1 MRKKGSTVAKR
12 TDHTPRQLAEGLGAL
27 FVIVIG
33 LVGIPLALAL
43 VIGWPLPHHLPT
55 TTQLHSAAGSQIPD
69 DFWPKALATIAWV
82 AWAYF
87 LFSLVSGTIDV
98 IRFRHRGTW
107 RRAAGKSSMAALV
120 AAVFVLASI
129 RGSVGADRTTPAM
142 AAVANV
148 APTAD
153 TAASSS
159 RAMTLIYTVMPGDSL
174 YGVALMH
181 YGDGEQWHSIY
192 AANVGVRQ
200 PDGRALDPTNWIYPG
215 WKLTLPDVA
224 MPATAPVMELADTTI
239 PTATAPPPN
248 VPVAVT
254 HVVVPG
260 DNLWDIAESY
270 YGNGEEWHSIYA
282 ANAGIEQSDGLA
294 LSDPSLIYPGWKL
307 AIPPASSSAPVAP
320 ASTQAPVTSA
330 SPSPTST
337 ASVPHGTAS
346 TILGPTSAPHAG
358 SHHPLEHKASVSG
371 RGASPAGA
379 SHSPTVTTTPDQRHG
394 HHLEA
399 ANSKPARHLDQKS
412 GNRELPAVVIGGLGL
427 LAAGVIARSLRR
439 RRRVARVRLRPGEMI
454 AASSAPIRNLESA
467 LAALTENAAIDWLDL
482 AMRHLSQISDQ
493 QSDAIPTIRLVR
505 VGADG
510 VDLFLAEA
518 AGVAPGAF
526 EVTEDGWAWTLP
538 MTTNLGDL
546 GGASECPAW
555 FAALVPVGEDDD
567 DDDQTYLVPIEP
579 GTVLPVT
586 GPGAAEVLAAMATTA
601 ANWSWSQY
609 VTITSDPSQA
619 TAAAELDSFDPS
631 GRRDRVLY
639 LGSPSDLPPEVLS
652 IVGVLTTDEVEGT
665 DLAVRCFGDGTV
677 EIEPTQLR
685 LRASRLTAEAQ
696 AGITEAFSTAETPPS
711 TSAPEHQMVLGGV
724 VERDTQSDVAH
735 VVATPALAERPE
747 LEVRVLTNSPTITGA
762 SNGRISPEGRH
773 FELVALIALSGG
785 LSKEEARA
793 AIYGSGSSTGNVAN
807 LASQA
812 RHMLGTDS
820 KDALYFPEA
829 STRGVLTLSPWIT
842 TDLARLCDAVTTAA
856 TAEVSEA
863 IDLYTMALGLIEV
876 TPGSPIDHT
885 WSWWIHYAAIA
896 ERAALGAACNL
907 ARLTID
913 TGCDLDAARHGINQ
927 ARALAPYAEE
937 LYRSAIELAGAAG
950 NLGWAQRE
958 WDELRRMLT
967 DLSPGAAP
975 SLETE
980 SAYHAAMQPGVG
992 EEGPQRTSLPLAA
1005 GFR

>member
-1 MRKKGSTVAKR
+1 
-12 TDHTPRQLAEGLGAL
+12 
-27 FVIVIG
+27 
-33 LVGIPLALAL
+33 LALAL

-69 DFWPKALATIAWV
+69 DFWPKALATIAWI

-129 RGSVGADRTTPAM
+129 RGSVGADRPTPSV
-142 AAVANV
+142 AAVANA
-148 APTAD
+148 APATD
-153 TAASSS
+153 TATSSS
-159 RAMTLIYTVMPGDSL
+159 RAATLTYTVMPGDSL
-174 YGVALMH
+174 YGIALTH
-181 YGDGEQWHSIY
+181 YGDGEQWHAIY
-192 AANVGVRQ
+192 ASNVGVRQ

-215 WKLTLPDVA
+215 WKLTLPNVVK
-224 MPATAPVMELADTTI
+224 PAAAPVLELADT
-239 PTATAPPPN
+239 AAAAAAAPPPN
-248 VPVAVT
+248 ASTAIT
-254 HVVVPG
+254 HLVVPG
-260 DNLWDIAESY
+260 DNLWVIAESY

-282 ANAGIEQSDGLA
+282 ANAGIEQPDGLA

-307 AIPPASSSAPVAP
+307 TIPQVSSSAPAAP

-330 SPSPTST
+330 PPSPTST

-346 TILGPTSAPHAG
+346 PIPGPTSAPHAG

-371 RGASPAGA
+371 HVASPIGA

-399 ANSKPARHLDQKS
+399 ANSQPARHLDQQS

-427 LAAGVIARSLRR
+427 LAAAVIARSLRR
-439 RRRVARVRLRPGEMI
+439 RRRIARVRLRPGEMI

-482 AMRHLSQISDQ
+482 TMRHLSQISDQ
-493 QSDAIPTIRLVR
+493 QPGAIPTIRLVR

-510 VDLFLAEA
+510 VDLFLADA
-518 AGVAPGAF
+518 SGVAPGAF

-538 MTTNLGDL
+538 TTTHLGDL
-546 GGASECPAW
+546 VGAGECLAW
-555 FAALVPVGEDDD
+555 FSALVPVGEDEY
-567 DDDQTYLVPIEP
+567 DQTYLVPIEP

-601 ANWSWSQY
+601 ANWSWSQH
-609 VTITSDPSQA
+609 VAVTSDPTQA
-619 TAAAELDSFDPS
+619 GVGASADPFDPS

-639 LGSPSDLPPEVLS
+639 LGSPSDLPTEVLS
-652 IVGVLTTDEVEGT
+652 VVGVLTTDEVEGT
-665 DLAVRCFGDGTV
+665 DLAVRCFADGTV
-677 EIEPTQLR
+677 EIVPTQQR
-685 LRASRLTAEAQ
+685 LRAIRLTTEAHE
-696 AGITEAFSTAETPPS
+696 AITEAVSTAQTPPS
-711 TSAPEHQMVLGGV
+711 SRVPEHQMVLGRV
-724 VERDTQSDVAH
+724 VERDTQSDVAQ

-829 STRGVLTLSPWIT
+829 SSRGVLTLSPRIT

-876 TPGSPIDHT
+876 TPGSPIDHV

-913 TGCDLDAARHGINQ
+913 TGCDPDVARHGINQ

-937 LYRSAIELAGAAG
+937 LYRAAIELAGAAG

-980 SAYHAAMQPGVG
+980 SAYHAAMQPGAG
-992 EEGPQRTSLPLAA
+992 EEGTQRTSLPLAA